1 MKLHAIVD
9 DKVPI
14 FLSAVVTK
22 GYFGD
27 SPQFENLMKK
37 LDSSIEIGDV
47 CGDPAYLSRA
57 NVQIVEEKGG
67 QAIIKLKKGITLKA
81 KGYPAWPKM
90 IKLARENLK
99 RYDKRYHR
107 RSVIEGYFGAV
118 KARLGNKIRAR
129 RRHNQNIELL
139 SKVVAWNALVLTRYY
154 ARI

>member
-9 DKVPI
+9 DKMPI
-14 FLSAVVTK
+14 FLSAIVTK

-27 SPQFENLMKK
+27 SPLFENLMIRI
-37 LDSSIEIGDV
+37 DPSIEIGDV

-57 NVQIVEEKGG
+57 NVQIIEEKGG

-81 KGYPAWPKM
+81 KGYSAWSKM
-90 IKLARENLK
+90 IRLSRENPK
-99 RYDKRYHR
+99 KYDKRYHR
-107 RSVIEGYFGAV
+107 RSVIEGYFGAI

-139 SKVVAWNALVLTRYY
+139 SKIVAWNALVLTRYY
-154 ARI
+154 RQK